1 MLVEDR
7 VAPGVD
13 RCLMYALLI
22 PHHVIDSLGE
32 SLNEGVAVGL
42 EAADRAGQVVV
53 GLVGR
58 YNCLGLLAGT
68 VTQLL
73 DVGCFRSR
81 RGRSLG
87 GSETPRMTA
96 VTHCPNPRL
105 MTCG

>member
-1 MLVEDR
+1 VLVEDR

-22 PHHVIDSLGE
+22 PHLIDSLGE
-32 SLNEGVAVGL
+32 SLNDGVPSVL
-42 EAADRAGQVVV
+42 KPLTVPVRLWW

-105 MTCG
+105 MICG